1 MVFYDTYLKDI
12 EALSSPGEAAAV
24 LAQQKKDAVNARREL
39 ISQIWQYTKYTKT
52 KKTDK
57 T

>member
-1 MVFYDTYLKDI
+1 MIPAYLKDI

-52 KKTDK
+52 KTDK